1 MNEIKGMIASLSSGL
16 DGQVRDIGTAPV
28 FNQGKTIGEM
38 YRWSEGLD

>member
-1 MNEIKGMIASLSSGL
+1 
-16 DGQVRDIGTAPV
+16 VRDIGTAPV